1 MIHVCYVTNDG
12 YCSHAAVSAVS
23 VFENNRSEDV
33 CVHILAENIS
43 EESRRRLERVA
54 EPYPRGE
61 MDIID
66 CTDYVQRIQEEY
78 APQGWKG
85 TCNAYLYVFTEE
97 IFPEIDR
104 VLWLDCDMVVLS
116 SLRELWQTN
125 LEGKLTG
132 AVLDVPSFLSMAPDD
147 PFWQSHFYFNGGFL
161 LLNLEEYRRR
171 HMDVVLQERLHRDG
185 ARFRFPDQTLLNL
198 EFPEED
204 VVHLD
209 LRYDFPAGISDRS
222 YRWTAGL
229 NRPEKPTFTVKEYE
243 QARKNVVILHYIGGA
258 FPNKPWFTDSKVWGG
273 QYYRY
278 YRSISS
284 YADVSLKT
292 FSESRKDASLVRLY
306 TKPYDTLPA
315 SIVSRGAYHLHR
327 LLVKKPVFE

>member
-23 VFENNRSEDV
+23 VFENNRNEDV

-43 EESRRRLERVA
+43 EESRRRLEKTA
-54 EPYPRGE
+54 EPYPKGQI
-61 MDIID
+61 DIID

-97 IFPEIDR
+97 IFPEINR
-104 VLWLDCDMVVLS
+104 VLWIDCDMVVLS
-116 SLRELWQTN
+116 SLKELWETD
-125 LEGKLTG
+125 LEGKLSG
-132 AVLDVPSFLSMAPDD
+132 VVLDVPSFLSLAPDD
-147 PFWQSHFYFNGGFL
+147 PFWQTKFYFNGGFL
-161 LLNLEEYRRR
+161 LLNLKEYRAR
-171 HMDVVLQERLHRDG
+171 HMDAVLQERLRRDG

-222 YRWTAGL
+222 YRWEAGL
-229 NRPEKPTFTVKEYE
+229 NRPEKPTFTIQEYE
-243 QARKNVVILHYIGGA
+243 QARKNVVILHYIGGS
-258 FPNKPWFTDSKVWGG
+258 FPNKPWFTDCKVWGG

-278 YRSISS
+278 YRSISP
-284 YADVSLKT
+284 YADIPLKT
-292 FSESRKDASLVRLY
+292 FAESRKDASLVRLY
-306 TKPYDTLPA
+306 TKPYDTLPL
-315 SIVSRGAYHLHR
+315 SVFSRGAYHLHR
-327 LLVKKPVFE
+327 LLVRKNKF

>member
-23 VFENNRSEDV
+23 VFENNRNDDV

-43 EESRRRLERVA
+43 EESRRRLEA
-54 EPYPRGE
+54 AADPYPRGQI
-61 MDIID
+61 DIID
-66 CTDYVQRIQEEY
+66 CTGYVERIQKEY

-97 IFPEIDR
+97 LFPDIDR
-104 VLWLDCDMVVLS
+104 LLWIDCDMVVLS
-116 SLRELWQTN
+116 SLHELWQTD

-132 AVLDVPSFLSMAPDD
+132 AVLDVPVFLSMAPDD

-161 LLNLEEYRRR
+161 LLNLKEYRAR
-171 HMDVVLQERLHRDG
+171 HMDAVLQERLRRDG
-185 ARFRFPDQTLLNL
+185 ARFRYPDQTLLNL

-222 YRWTAGL
+222 YRWAASEPAGKAHL
-229 NRPEKPTFTVKEYE
+229 YRGGIRTGPEECGHPP
-243 QARKNVVILHYIGGA
+243 L
-258 FPNKPWFTDSKVWGG
+258 
-273 QYYRY
+273 YR
-278 YRSISS
+278 
-284 YADVSLKT
+284 
-292 FSESRKDASLVRLY
+292 
-306 TKPYDTLPA
+306 
-315 SIVSRGAYHLHR
+315 R
-327 LLVKKPVFE
+327 LLPQQTLVYGLQGVGRTVLPLLSLHFSLCRYSHEDLCGKPEGCRAGTAVYPCL